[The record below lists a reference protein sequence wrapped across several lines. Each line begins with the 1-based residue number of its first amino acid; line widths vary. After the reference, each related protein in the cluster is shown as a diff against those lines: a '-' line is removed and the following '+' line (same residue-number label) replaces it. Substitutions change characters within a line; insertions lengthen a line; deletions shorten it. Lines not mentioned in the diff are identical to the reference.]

1 MTVLAS
7 TFPKTMPK
15 VYLQQ
20 ALEKLEY
27 SCHVFAKLA
36 AGFLEH

>member
-7 TFPKTMPK
+7 TLPKTMPK

-20 ALEKLEY
+20 ALERLEY